1 MKRVNFEDGTLIKQ
15 ATVTIDEIEYTV
27 TPAQR
32 TGNTPLSAFVLNKMQ
47 DNIEE
52 DIDSIKSHKYISVV
66 TTAMTRESE
75 VTIPCNYRVGTDC
88 LDVFLNGEKLI
99 KSIQENGED
108 GHYKEVG
115 ETGSISNKIL
125 IGSTEYTIDVGD
137 CFEFIVR
144 GNFDA

>member
-1 MKRVNFEDGTLIKQ
+1 MNKKITELEEAQSLNDNDLLMIVQNNKNKKINYS
-15 ATVTIDEIEYTV
+15 EI
-27 TPAQR
+27 R
-32 TGNTPLSAFVLNKMQ
+32 C
-47 DNIEE
+47 
-52 DIDSIKSHKYISVV
+52 HKYISVV
-66 TTAMTRESE
+66 TTAMTGENE
-75 VTIPCNYRVGTDC
+75 MAIPCYYKVGTDC

-137 CFEFIVR
+137 CFEFVVR